1 MIKPTPALR
10 KKAAAI
16 LKSLRRLYPHA
27 HCELVFSSPLELAV
41 AAILSAQCTDKRV
54 NMVTPALF
62 KKYRSAKA
70 WANADLAVLEK
81 EIHSTGFFRSKAK
94 NIKALGRA
102 LGDRFGGKL
111 PGDLETLITLPGIGR
126 KTANVL
132 LISAFGKP
140 GVTVDTHCT
149 RVSRRLGLTGSLN
162 PEKIEMDLKGLF
174 PEKDWANL
182 SHCLVF
188 HGRYCCKARKPLC
201 VQCPLVKLCPAC
213 ELKN

>member
-1 MIKPTPALR
+1 MKPTPALR
-10 KKAAAI
+10 KKGAAI
-16 LKSLRRLYPHA
+16 LKALRRLYPQA
-27 HCELVFSSPLELAV
+27 HCELVFGSPLELAV
-41 AAILSAQCTDKRV
+41 AAILSAQCTDRRV

-62 KKYRSAKA
+62 KKYRTAED
-70 WANADLAVLEK
+70 WAHADLAVLEK
-81 EIHSTGFFRSKAK
+81 EIHSTGFFRNKAK

-102 LGDRFGGKL
+102 LCDRYGGAL
-111 PGDLETLITLPGIGR
+111 PSELETLITLPGIGR

-149 RVSRRLGLTGSLN
+149 RVSRRLGLTRSLS
-162 PEKIEMDLKGLF
+162 PEKIEMDLKNLF
-174 PEKDWANL
+174 AEKDWADL

-201 VQCPLVKLCPAC
+201 AQCPLAKLCPSC
-213 ELKN
+213 ELEN